1 MSEKCICKYCGME
14 LLEDMPHGLR
24 QCHLHAVAR
33 IAELEMEVEEL
44 IDLGNKLSYVVYET
58 QHEKLAKKWTMLVSK
73 K

>member
-1 MSEKCICKYCGME
+1 MSELALDLFNAISEIVK
-14 LLEDMPHGLR
+14 LR
-24 QCHLHAVAR
+24 NR
-33 IAELEMEVEEL
+33 IAELETEVEEL